1 MRLAIILSAA
11 ALAMLAPSARAQT
24 TQAPPSTTVTFTNEL
39 PSSYRL
45 QRVRLV
51 VDGAVRY
58 DGPRF
63 DTAVLSP
70 GGHVVEVIADYR
82 LHSSVFTY
90 LDRYGMTVRSAHLV
104 RPNGHAK
111 RVDARAVRHGGAT
124 TPVER
129 SAVIAWAD
137 R

>member
-1 MRLAIILSAA
+1 MRLAFVLTA
-11 ALAMLAPSARAQT
+11 ALAVLAPTARAQT
-24 TQAPPSTTVTFTNEL
+24 QAPQPGRTTVVTFRNEL

-58 DGPRF
+58 DGPNL
-63 DTAVLSP
+63 DTAYLPP
-70 GGHVVEVIADYR
+70 GGHVVEVDASYR
-82 LHSSVFTY
+82 LHNPVLSYV
-90 LDRYGMTVRSAHLV
+90 DRIGVEVRSAHVV
-104 RPNGHAK
+104 RPSSR
-111 RVDARAVRHGGAT
+111 RVEARAVRHGGAT

-129 SAVIAWAD
+129 SAAIAWAD

>member
-1 MRLAIILSAA
+1 MRLAIAIAA
-11 ALAMLAPSARAQT
+11 ALVTLAPHARAQT
-24 TQAPPSTTVTFTNEL
+24 TEASQPTVVTFANEL

-63 DTAVLSP
+63 DTAYLPP
-70 GGHVVEVIADYR
+70 GGHVVEVVADYR
-82 LHSSVFTY
+82 LHSSVLSY
-90 LDRYGMTVRSAHLV
+90 VDHIGIEVRSAHLV
-104 RPNGHAK
+104 RPASH
-111 RVDARAVRHGGAT
+111 RVVARAVRHGGAT

-129 SAVIAWAD
+129 SAAIAWAD

>member
-1 MRLAIILSAA
+1 MRLAFVLAA
-11 ALAMLAPSARAQT
+11 ALAVLAPSARAQT
-24 TQAPPSTTVTFTNEL
+24 QAPAPARSTLVSFRNDL

-58 DGPRF
+58 DGPNLV
-63 DTAVLSP
+63 DAYLPP
-70 GGHVVEVIADYR
+70 GGHVVEVDASYR
-82 LHSSVFTY
+82 LHNPVLSYV
-90 LDRYGMTVRSAHLV
+90 DHIGIQVRSAHV
-104 RPNGHAK
+104 VHASSH
-111 RVDARAVRHGGAT
+111 RVEARAIHHGGAT

-129 SAVIAWAD
+129 SAAIAWVD